1 MKSSKCQL
9 TQDLFDSSCSS
20 ELEPTTQK
28 PWRRTKKKHAD
39 PSGSKKGGEHAN
51 LSGPRKVGEHD
62 DPSGTKKVE
71 HANLSGPRKE
81 GERTKTSGFIKVGEH
96 ASSSGPRKL
105 GDHANSNGPS
115 KGREHTIPSGLRKE
129 GEHANPRG
137 LRKVREKDCPCSNG
151 PGKVKDHHHSN
162 GFKSEKSTMGSVK
175 NKKIKVPSN
184 DIPQKFSFFGNE
196 KSSLK
201 VNCSVGEDEDS
212 KKNITKSSLKKSKN
226 AILEPSPQSL
236 SDSATKAE
244 FSFSIADKEIYAERK
259 KTKKIL
265 ELKTESIEPKLGSSV
280 FEYIED
286 EETAKIRKK
295 LEKQGLNKEIK
306 ARLKQKERKSN
317 SKSLLLNTDRS
328 SQSEAEES
336 NPTPAKR
343 SRKSKAKPREKTQ
356 EKSDTL
362 DSKFIDE
369 MFQLIGSPSGS
380 DPGWGIYII
389 LKIFLKKKFFL
400 LICCFSFKNTSKDDI
415 YHVTRRY

>member
-1 MKSSKCQL
+1 
-9 TQDLFDSSCSS
+9 
-20 ELEPTTQK
+20 
-28 PWRRTKKKHAD
+28 
-39 PSGSKKGGEHAN
+39 
-51 LSGPRKVGEHD
+51 
-62 DPSGTKKVE
+62 
-71 HANLSGPRKE
+71 
-81 GERTKTSGFIKVGEH
+81 
-96 ASSSGPRKL
+96 
-105 GDHANSNGPS
+105 
-115 KGREHTIPSGLRKE
+115 
-129 GEHANPRG
+129 
-137 LRKVREKDCPCSNG
+137 
-151 PGKVKDHHHSN
+151 
-162 GFKSEKSTMGSVK
+162 MGSVK

-184 DIPQKFSFFGNE
+184 DIPQKFSIFGNE
-196 KSSLK
+196 NSSLK
-201 VNCSVGEDEDS
+201 VNCSVGEDS
-212 KKNITKSSLKKSKN
+212 KKNITKSSMKKSKN
-226 AILEPSPQSL
+226 AILKPSPQSR

-295 LEKQGLNKEIK
+295 LEKQALNKEIK

-317 SKSLLLNTDRS
+317 SKSLLHNTDRS

-343 SRKSKAKPREKTQ
+343 SRKSKAKPCEKTQ

-389 LKIFLKKKFFL
+389 LKIFLKKKFFFVDL
-400 LICCFSFKNTSKDDI
+400 LFFL
-415 YHVTRRY
+415 

>member
-20 ELEPTTQK
+20 ELEPATQK

-115 KGREHTIPSGLRKE
+115 KGREHTIPSGLRK
-129 GEHANPRG
+129 
-137 LRKVREKDCPCSNG
+137 VRETDCPGSNG
-151 PGKVKDHHHSN
+151 PGKVKEHHHSN

-226 AILEPSPQSL
+226 AILEPSPQSR

>member
-1 MKSSKCQL
+1 MKSRKCQL

-20 ELEPTTQK
+20 ELEPATQK

-51 LSGPRKVGEHD
+51 LSGPRKVGEHA

-115 KGREHTIPSGLRKE
+115 KGREHTIPSGLRK
-129 GEHANPRG
+129 
-137 LRKVREKDCPCSNG
+137 VRETDCPGSNG
-151 PGKVKDHHHSN
+151 PGKVKEHHHSN

-212 KKNITKSSLKKSKN
+212 KKNITKSSMKKSKN
-226 AILEPSPQSL
+226 AILEPSPQSR

-389 LKIFLKKKFFL
+389 LKIFLKKKNFFVDLLFFL
-400 LICCFSFKNTSKDDI
+400 
-415 YHVTRRY
+415 